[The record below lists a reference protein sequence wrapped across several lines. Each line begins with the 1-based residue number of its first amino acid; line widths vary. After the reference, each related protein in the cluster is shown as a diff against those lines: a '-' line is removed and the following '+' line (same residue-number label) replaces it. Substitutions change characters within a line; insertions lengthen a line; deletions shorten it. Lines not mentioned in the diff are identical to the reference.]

1 MKIKLIEEEI
11 IDLQELREDYDLD
24 TSIEYEVVRQYDDN
38 SVDIEVGRKGKIIN
52 FYKCEYR
59 EIK

>member
-24 TSIEYEVVRQYDDN
+24 TSIEYEVVKQYDDD
-38 SVDIEVGRKGKIIN
+38 SVDIEIGRHGKVVN

-59 EIK
+59 EIG